1 MKKEIRYED
10 FIFLGGNAL
19 SENLR
24 VDFMD
29 YFKYLLDSDFVAV
42 EDSLKDRM
50 EMKNFPKRSDQ
61 QIIEGIVAVTLKDLE
76 KKRKD
81 KNYYICNALCL
92 LQVIRRIFSI
102 DLYNR
107 LNGKDVPQIILH
119 NYEHILKWILLD
131 SQELCNLYCNIIK
144 NDYKYP
150 SNIDSRYVH
159 YVSVHQVLRQSLFGQ
174 FSLNSFADM
183 EISAAIAVIRQ
194 LIEFRMRRAFG
205 TLSYIDAQGNLLP
218 LELSLV
224 FECLKKHKDD
234 IYLPISLENVERIY
248 KWSNLYI
255 HSGKQD
261 FSWMPYFVEQV
272 LKPLT
277 FGERESCGWDVKNG
291 IKASRKVIDQIY
303 QELITLSKKPDVKI
317 YACKPECI
325 LKD

>member
-10 FIFLGGNAL
+10 IIFLGGNAL

-42 EDSLKDRM
+42 EDSLNDRM

-102 DLYNR
+102 DLYNS

-144 NDYKYP
+144 NDYK
-150 SNIDSRYVH
+150 
-159 YVSVHQVLRQSLFGQ
+159 
-174 FSLNSFADM
+174 
-183 EISAAIAVIRQ
+183 
-194 LIEFRMRRAFG
+194 
-205 TLSYIDAQGNLLP
+205 
-218 LELSLV
+218 
-224 FECLKKHKDD
+224 
-234 IYLPISLENVERIY
+234 
-248 KWSNLYI
+248 
-255 HSGKQD
+255 
-261 FSWMPYFVEQV
+261 
-272 LKPLT
+272 
-277 FGERESCGWDVKNG
+277 
-291 IKASRKVIDQIY
+291 
-303 QELITLSKKPDVKI
+303 
-317 YACKPECI
+317 
-325 LKD
+325 

>member
-150 SNIDSRYVH
+150 SNIDSRCTLC
-159 YVSVHQVLRQSLFGQ
+159 VSSSSIETITIWSVFFKFICRYGNIGCYS
-174 FSLNSFADM
+174 SD
-183 EISAAIAVIRQ
+183 SAI
-194 LIEFRMRRAFG
+194 
-205 TLSYIDAQGNLLP
+205 N
-218 LELSLV
+218 
-224 FECLKKHKDD
+224 
-234 IYLPISLENVERIY
+234 RI
-248 KWSNLYI
+248 
-255 HSGKQD
+255 
-261 FSWMPYFVEQV
+261 
-272 LKPLT
+272 
-277 FGERESCGWDVKNG
+277 
-291 IKASRKVIDQIY
+291 
-303 QELITLSKKPDVKI
+303 
-317 YACKPECI
+317 
-325 LKD
+325 

>member
-1 MKKEIRYED
+1 MKKEIKYED

-19 SENLR
+19 PDSLR
-24 VDFMD
+24 VDFLD
-29 YFKYLLDSDFVAV
+29 YLKYLLDSDFAVV
-42 EDSLKDRM
+42 EDSLKNRM

-81 KNYYICNALCL
+81 KNYYICNAICL
-92 LQVIRRIFSI
+92 LQVIRKIFSV

-107 LNGKDVPQIILH
+107 LNSRDIPQIIIH

-144 NDYKYP
+144 NDYEYP

-174 FSLNSFADM
+174 VSLNSFADM

-194 LIEFRMRRAFG
+194 LIEFRIRRAFG
-205 TLSYIDAQGNLLP
+205 TLSYIDTQGNLLP

-234 IYLPISLENVERIY
+234 ILLLPFYVAL
-248 KWSNLYI
+248 
-255 HSGKQD
+255 
-261 FSWMPYFVEQV
+261 
-272 LKPLT
+272 
-277 FGERESCGWDVKNG
+277 
-291 IKASRKVIDQIY
+291 
-303 QELITLSKKPDVKI
+303 
-317 YACKPECI
+317 
-325 LKD
+325 